1 MLPAERHKPENLR
14 WADVVVALQRLDA
27 TVKTRAASLASFPPA
42 EHDLRGL
49 YISEREFAELVS
61 QPLAASPMSPGTQDG
76 SPWQRL
82 IAALDLSSFEQDVLL
97 LCLALELDRGYERI
111 YAYLHDDVTARQP
124 TVGLALDLLCDGS
137 AERMQARRAFAPHA
151 SLRDWRLIRLLG
163 GRDDAA
169 SLLARPIA
177 LAPGVAALL
186 LEGGGLPRW
195 LRLEP
200 AADPRSSLDALAP
213 PQREALARL
222 TRQAPHRLWVHLA
235 SEDDGEA
242 LHCVRALSAGWGL
255 PLLAVDPAHLPER
268 PSALRR
274 AARDA
279 LLEGAVLYVPRAALD
294 VHPSDAWADAARG
307 LTLPV
312 LWGCAPASTRGS
324 QAAPWP
330 PLAKHT
336 WRAVRLE
343 IPAPSFERRRQLWE
357 QALEPAVDAE
367 TLDLDALAGR
377 YRLTR
382 NQIARAARIARDA
395 TQQRDTDDDR
405 GLMDDLYAAARAVSS
420 PDLGSYAQRI
430 VPRHTWEDI
439 ILPQDQLAQLHE
451 LCDQFR
457 YRHVVYDT
465 WAMGGRSPLGRGLSA
480 LFAGPSGTGKT
491 LAAEVIAGELAL
503 DLFKIDLSGIVS
515 KYVGE
520 TEKNLERIFAQA
532 RHANA
537 ILLFDEADAL
547 FGKRSETKDAHD
559 RYANIE
565 ISYLLQK
572 VEEYDGVVILTSN
585 LQQNLDEAFLR
596 RLHFVVAFPMP
607 DEAARQRIWAQ
618 HLPASLPRAAA
629 VDPAE
634 LAGRWKFSGGSI
646 RNVALSAAFL
656 AARDGQVLMPEHL
669 LWAARREFQKLGKL
683 VDERLFAPEDNGAA

>member
-1 MLPAERHKPENLR
+1 VLPLERRVVENAR
-14 WADVVVALQRLDA
+14 WVEVIAALQRLDSA
-27 TVKTRAASLASFPPA
+27 VKVRAAQLAAAPQA

-49 YISEREFAELVS
+49 YISEQEFAQLVS
-61 QPLAASPMSPGTQDG
+61 EPLTPPADVSGASKPTA
-76 SPWQRL
+76 WQRL
-82 IAALDLSSFEQDVLL
+82 QAALKPSPFERDVLL

-111 YAYLHDDVTARQP
+111 FAYLHDDVTARQP
-124 TVGLALDLLCDGS
+124 TVGLALDLLCDS
-137 AERMQARRAFAPHA
+137 PAERIAARRTLAPRA
-151 SLRDWRLIRLLG
+151 PLRDWGLIRLLP

-169 SLLARPIA
+169 SLLARPMA
-177 LAPGVAALL
+177 LASGVAAAL
-186 LEGGGLPRW
+186 LEGNGLPRW
-195 LRLEP
+195 LDLSTPDTAIPASTLPSEP
-200 AADPRSSLDALAP
+200 RRVIEQVGAQSPDGLWIHLISDDEGESLLCAQALA
-213 PQREALARL
+213 
-222 TRQAPHRLWVHLA
+222 TR
-235 SEDDGEA
+235 
-242 LHCVRALSAGWGL
+242 WGL
-255 PLLAVDPAHLPER
+255 PLLRVDAPHLPER
-268 PSALRR
+268 ATILRR

-279 LLEGAVLYVPRAALD
+279 LLIGAALC
-294 VHPSDAWADAARG
+294 VPHAALEAHPPEAWADAVRGLPLPILWGDAPANARG
-307 LTLPV
+307 TP
-312 LWGCAPASTRGS
+312 
-324 QAAPWP
+324 AAPWP
-330 PLAKHT
+330 PLEAPG
-336 WRAVRLE
+336 RQVIRLE
-343 IPAPSFERRRQLWE
+343 IASPSFERRRHLWGE
-357 QALEPAVDAE
+357 SLRDAADHG
-367 TLDLDALAGR
+367 LDLDAVAGR
-377 YRLTR
+377 YRLSR
-382 NQIARAARIARDA
+382 DQIARAAQVAQDAAR
-395 TQQRDTDDDR
+395 QRHGDD
-405 GLMDDLYAAARAVSS
+405 GHVAMDDLFAAARAVSS

-430 VPRHTWEDI
+430 PPRHTWHDI
-439 ILPQDQLAQLHE
+439 VLPEDQLAQLHE

-457 YRHVVYDT
+457 YRHVVYDA
-465 WAMGGRSPLGRGLSA
+465 WSMGGRSQLGRGLSV

-491 LAAEVIAGELAL
+491 LAAEVIARELQL

-607 DEAARQRIWAQ
+607 DEPARQRIWAQ
-618 HLPASLPRAAA
+618 HLPDSLPRAANLDA
-629 VDPAE
+629 SD

-656 AARDGQVLMPEHL
+656 AARDGEVLTHTHL

-683 VDERLFAPEDNGAA
+683 VDERLFAPDEPGAS